1 MILASSLKSYY
12 KKTQLFIFLIVIN
25 LTVFGQHWKRN
36 ISPLVGY
43 RGIYNETSYGG
54 NIHMLEVGA
63 SFTTGTRDVNRFI
76 FIPTSFGW
84 RYFGPFVSLDAKF
97 RNPEKLGS
105 NAMMLNFGI
114 TGGAGGFFSAISPT
128 GFNGILSYST
138 DFKNSY
144 LRMGL
149 AYDLCFISLGGG
161 VLSNLNGEQYI
172 TSYDNQLYLEIRLLL
187 WRNKGY
193 RY

>member
-1 MILASSLKSYY
+1 
-12 KKTQLFIFLIVIN
+12 
-25 LTVFGQHWKRN
+25 
-36 ISPLVGY
+36 
-43 RGIYNETSYGG
+43 
-54 NIHMLEVGA
+54 
-63 SFTTGTRDVNRFI
+63 
-76 FIPTSFGW
+76 
-84 RYFGPFVSLDAKF
+84 
-97 RNPEKLGS
+97 
-105 NAMMLNFGI
+105 MMLNFGI

-161 VLSNLNGEQYI
+161 VLSNLNGGQYI
-172 TSYDNQLYLEIRLLL
+172 TSYDNQLYLDIRLLL

>member
-1 MILASSLKSYY
+1 MPNFRKFSILI
-12 KKTQLFIFLIVIN
+12 LFTSFGVGIFS
-25 LTVFGQHWKRN
+25 QHWKSN

-43 RGIYNETSYGG
+43 RGIYNEAAYGG
-54 NIHMLEVGA
+54 NIHMLELGA
-63 SFTTGTRDVNRFI
+63 AYTTGTRDVNRFL

-97 RNPEKLGS
+97 RSPEKLGS
-105 NAMMLNFGI
+105 NAMMLNMGI
-114 TGGAGGFFSAISPT
+114 IGGAGGFFSAILPN
-128 GFNGILSYST
+128 GLNGILSYST
-138 DFKNSY
+138 DFKSSY

-161 VLSNLNGEQYI
+161 VLSNLNGGQY
-172 TSYDNQLYLEIRLLL
+172 SAAYDNQLYLEIRLLI
-187 WRNKGY
+187 WKNKGY

>member
-1 MILASSLKSYY
+1 MLNFKKINILI
-12 KKTQLFIFLIVIN
+12 LFTSFGVGIVS
-25 LTVFGQHWKRN
+25 QHWKGN

-43 RGIYNETSYGG
+43 RGIYNEAPYGG

-63 SFTTGTRDVNRFI
+63 SFTTGTRDVSRFI

-97 RNPEKLGS
+97 RSPEKLGS
-105 NAMMLNFGI
+105 NAIMLNMGI
-114 TGGAGGFFSAISPT
+114 TGGAGGFFSTFLPT

-144 LRMGL
+144 MRMGL

-161 VLSNLNGEQYI
+161 VLSNINGSQNS
-172 TSYDNQLYLEIRLLL
+172 TAFDNQLYLEIRMLL